1 MASEPNTLAP
11 PPPERFKYRLRFEK
25 GGDLRLVSHHDLMH
39 CCERLFR
46 RADIP
51 VAMTQGFHPSPRMVF
66 ALSLSLGV
74 LGSNEVLELELTR
87 ELPDDDV
94 LNRLRATAPPGLVFH
109 NIRRI
114 PLRATA
120 QVRRSFYRIAIA
132 PPHAPSE
139 DGTPISDANGADLSR
154 RRDEVL
160 ARDHLWMQR
169 TKPYRRC
176 VDIRPFVESIDV
188 LSQSRE
194 RERPEET
201 HLQFTLWMTPFGTGK
216 PDEIL
221 QLLTLDHLP
230 EQGAIL
236 ERYDLELLDEVGPDA
251 PPPPLVDPKAIIST
265 TTDDIAVPPRA
276 SPPEEKPSSR
286 PTSLIEGPM
295 SFET

>member
-11 PPPERFKYRLRFEK
+11 TPPERFKYRLRFEK

-46 RADIP
+46 RAEIP
-51 VAMTQGFHPSPRMVF
+51 VALTQGFHPSPRMVF

-87 ELPDDDV
+87 EIPDDDV
-94 LNRLRATAPPGLVFH
+94 LNRLRATAPPGLMFH
-109 NIRRI
+109 NIRRV

-120 QVRRSFYRIAIA
+120 QVRRSFYRIPIVATHTPGVEAA
-132 PPHAPSE
+132 PLA
-139 DGTPISDANGADLSR
+139 DAHNADLER
-154 RRDEVL
+154 RCEEVL

-169 TKPYRRC
+169 TKPYRRS
-176 VDIRPFVESIDV
+176 VDIRPFLESI
-188 LSQSRE
+188 SRVADASDA
-194 RERPEET
+194 PAL
-201 HLQFTLWMTPFGTGK
+201 LQFTLWMTPFGTAK
-216 PDEIL
+216 PDEVL
-221 QLLTLDHLP
+221 QLLTMDHLP
-230 EQGAIL
+230 DHGAIL

-265 TTDDIAVPPRA
+265 TMDDIAVPPRA